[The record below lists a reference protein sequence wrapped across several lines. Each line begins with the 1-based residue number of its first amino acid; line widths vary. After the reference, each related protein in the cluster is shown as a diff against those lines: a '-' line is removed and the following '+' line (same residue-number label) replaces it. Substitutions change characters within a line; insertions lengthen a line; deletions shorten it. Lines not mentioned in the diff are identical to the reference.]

1 MSKEIRTVTLNVLP
15 LTKAKEEKL
24 NTLLCSCIQ
33 ATEHILTAS
42 SYLHYYNTSLSR
54 YDLHAGVY
62 DHVRQTFNIPA
73 QITIDLIKDVFANS
87 DSNSDN
93 YIHKFSQ
100 YSISYN
106 VPRSGKLTRSR
117 GRGNPVMSI
126 STATGEGRMGI
137 PIAQDG
143 AWTRFNNLIDKGYT
157 WSAFKLN
164 KTENGWRILV
174 SIKKEV
180 VTLGGL
186 GQSVIGVDVGSRT
199 LAAVTVLTE
208 TGVTKQLYF
217 GRDLYDNQRNISLR
231 RSTLQQYKA
240 TGSDKEKA
248 KQKLRELK
256 KREQNYVKT
265 RCYQVAHDIVA
276 LANEHNAII
285 GIENLNGL
293 RNAKGHRKSNRR
305 VKRMPYNIF
314 RAALESVAK
323 RAGRFVLAV
332 NPRYTSKWCPVC
344 GRMGTRVNKG
354 KTFNCQGCGREVNA
368 DRNASLNIALRA
380 ADICDHKL
388 FGSLFSQGYESV
400 STREWLDEGSGI
412 MSWHGYYPP
421 DSKPLCF
428 SLG

>member
-15 LTKAKEEKL
+15 LTKAKEDKL

-33 ATEHILTAS
+33 ATEHILTAI
-42 SYLHYYNTSLSR
+42 SYLRFYKSALSR
-54 YDLHAGVY
+54 YDLQAEVY
-62 DHVRQTFNIPA
+62 NHLRQTFAMPS
-73 QITIDLIKDVFANS
+73 QITIDLIKDVFANCGP
-87 DSNSDN
+87 DN
-93 YIHKFSQ
+93 YTHIFSQ
-100 YSISYN
+100 YSISFN
-106 VPRSGKLTRSR
+106 APRSGKLTKSK
-117 GRGNPVMSI
+117 GRGNPIMSI
-126 STATGEGRMGI
+126 AVATGERRMGV

-143 AWTRFNNLIDKGYT
+143 AWNRLNYLIDDGYT

-174 SIKKEV
+174 SIQRD
-180 VTLGGL
+180 TPAPRGL

-199 LAAVTVLTE
+199 LATVTVLTE
-208 TGVTKQLYF
+208 QGVTKQLYF

-293 RNAKGHRKSNRR
+293 KNAKGHRKSNRR

-332 NPRYTSKWCPVC
+332 NPRYTSKWCPIC

-354 KTFNCQGCGREVNA
+354 KTFNCSSCGRKVNA

-400 STREWLDEGSGI
+400 NTREWLDEGSGI

>member
-1 MSKEIRTVTLNVLP
+1 MPEEIRTVTLNVLP
-15 LTKAKEEKL
+15 LTKAKEDKL
-24 NTLLCSCIQ
+24 SALLCSCIQ
-33 ATEHILTAS
+33 ATEHILAAI
-42 SYLHYYNTSLSR
+42 SYLRFYKPALSR
-54 YDLHAGVY
+54 YDLQAGVY
-62 DHVRQTFNIPA
+62 NHLRHTFAMPA
-73 QITIDLIKDVFANS
+73 QIAIDLIKDVFANN
-87 DSNSDN
+87 DSDN
-93 YIHKFSQ
+93 YTNTFSQ

-106 VPRSGKLTRSR
+106 APRSGKLTKSR
-117 GRGNPVMSI
+117 GRGNPVMGI
-126 STATGEGRMGI
+126 TVATGERRMGI

-143 AWTRFNNLIDKGYT
+143 AWTRFNNLIDEGYT

-164 KTENGWRILV
+164 KTEKGWRILV
-174 SIKKEV
+174 SIKREV
-180 VTLGGL
+180 AALGGL

-208 TGVTKQLYF
+208 QGVTRQLYF
-217 GRDLYDNQRNISLR
+217 GRDLYDHQRDISLR
-231 RSTLQQYKA
+231 RGILQRCKA

-248 KQKLRELK
+248 KRKLSELK

-265 RCYQVAHDIVA
+265 RCYQIAHELVA
-276 LANEHNAII
+276 LANEHNAVIA
-285 GIENLNGL
+285 IENLSGL
-293 RNAKGHRKSNRR
+293 KNAKGHRKSNRR

-323 RAGRFVLAV
+323 RAGRFVLV
-332 NPRYTSKWCPVC
+332 VSPRYTSKWCPVC

-354 KTFNCQGCGREVNA
+354 KTFNCSSCGRVVNA